1 MKISSYTS
9 NQKRIKMNNLRLLL
23 LAAFILPGINMLSG
37 QDSEEPR
44 YLLGNKNG
52 DVHVSGFGSYIIG
65 FSSVGGDFAVY
76 NGGGGAVLLNQTVY
90 FGGYGLGLSTRQ
102 KTESLTIVNPDGN
115 PTTYEDLYTQFG
127 HGGFWVGY
135 LHKSYKPI
143 HFGASTKLGWGSLS
157 MSNDNYDNNF
167 NEYKYYN
174 IAYDNVFVVTP
185 QIEVEMNLLKWFKIN
200 ASAGYQ
206 FVTGVDKT
214 YTNTSG
220 DKVQYFEGKDYSK
233 PMFNLTFAFGGFGGG
248 SNVSRR
254 TVPGRLL

>member
-1 MKISSYTS
+1 MNIISYTS
-9 NQKRIKMNNLRLLL
+9 NQKRLKMKNLKFLL
-23 LAAFILPGINMLSG
+23 LAAIILPGITMLSG

-44 YLLGNKNG
+44 YLLGNTNG

-65 FSSVGGDFAVY
+65 FSSVGGEFAVY

-102 KTESLTIVNPDGN
+102 ETESLTIANSDGSQS
-115 PTTYEDLYTQFG
+115 TYEDLNTQFG
-127 HGGFWVGY
+127 HGGFWIGY
-135 LHKSYKPI
+135 LHQSYKPV

-157 MSNDNYDNNF
+157 MSNDSYDQ
-167 NEYKYYN
+167 YHQDYQYYS
-174 IAYDNVFVVTP
+174 IAQDNVFVIIP

-220 DKVQYFEGKDYSK
+220 ETVQFFDSKDYSS
-233 PMFNLTFAFGGFGGG
+233 PMFNLTFAFGGFGGK
-248 SNVSRR
+248 R
-254 TVPGRLL
+254 